1 MVNVMQD
8 QNSTSS
14 TSLTAFAKVVADE
27 TRQQIMNLLCCNELC
42 VSEIV
47 DAMAR
52 QGHEVSQPTISHHL
66 GALRQANL
74 VAVRPAGR
82 QTFYTLNQD
91 QVAMCCGVLLQRFAP
106 EQDIL
111 VLALPT
117 AHNV

>member
-8 QNSTSS
+8 HSVG
-14 TSLTAFAKVVADE
+14 SLTAFGKVIADE

-47 DAMAR
+47 DALAR
-52 QGHEVSQPTISHHL
+52 QGREVSQPTVSHHL

-82 QTFYTLNQD
+82 QTYYSLNQD

-106 EQDIL
+106 EQD
-111 VLALPT
+111 VLSLT
-117 AHNV
+117 AADTSHV